1 MSVKVQW
8 REGRLWSYHVSFGQ
22 EITQYET
29 QFSIVKNEGNH
40 IYLKGMFWA
49 SQVAKA
55 VKDLPADERDIRDVG
70 SILGLGRSPGGEH
83 SNPLYY
89 PSPCTKELGGLQAT
103 GSQRV
108 RHD

>member
-8 REGRLWSYHVSFGQ
+8 REGRLWSYHVSSGQ

-29 QFSIVKNEGNH
+29 QFSILKNEGNH

-55 VKDLPADERDIRDVG
+55 VKNLPANEGDIEMWVQSRGQEDPLEESTATYS
-70 SILGLGRSPGGEH
+70 SIL
-83 SNPLYY
+83 
-89 PSPCTKELGGLQAT
+89 A
-103 GSQRV
+103 
-108 RHD
+108 